1 MCPTLSETEVDSRYV
16 QKRKGKS
23 RRKAV
28 DPDPHSLS
36 LLDPDQGGKISQIIK
51 KCEEIGN
58 NCKFI

>member
-1 MCPTLSETEVDSRYV
+1 MSETEVYSKYV

-36 LLDPDQGGKISQIIK
+36 LLDPDQGGKIFQIKHK
-51 KCEEIGN
+51 KMRGN
-58 NCKFI
+58 W